1 MSLKEQKTVDKYR
14 LKTYSVHIKNKRKE
28 KMHMSDKD
36 KKILETLAK
45 AVTGMSEF
53 EKGYILGVGENIIK
67 QREERE
73 KEDKK
78 TA

>member
-1 MSLKEQKTVDKYR
+1 MNDR
-14 LKTYSVHIKNKRKE
+14 
-28 KMHMSDKD
+28 D
-36 KKILETLAK
+36 KKILRTLAK